1 MSTDAEV
8 WLGELA
14 RSLARLRPRDH
25 GTAAAM
31 ARMLGFQTNE
41 SEDESGDRGS
51 TEPRRSPSA
60 SPTSPAG
67 DSDSDADESTEAQLA
82 ELPLLERGPP
92 RPERRPLPWTT
103 ADPLPEVSERHL
115 HERLPPEP
123 LLEPRWGRELL
134 LAAIAAEVADSSI
147 DETAVVDM
155 IARGEPL
162 EVLPR
167 LKRWSLVRGVQL
179 LVDDGA
185 GMEPFRRDAR
195 EVARAVRALVGPVTV
210 EELHFDASLALGVRE
225 TVLTPARPYAPPEP
239 RTPVL
244 VVGDLGMSPVDNASR
259 EEEWLELA
267 RRLAQR
273 GSSMTAL
280 VPYGQQRWSARLARA
295 MVLIQWDRSTTV
307 RAVSALRRTGR
318 VTAR

>member
-162 EVLPR
+162 EVLPGSNAGLWCAVFSCSWTTGPEWSR
-167 LKRWSLVRGVQL
+167 SGATLARWHERS
-179 LVDDGA
+179 
-185 GMEPFRRDAR
+185 EPWWVPSRWRNS
-195 EVARAVRALVGPVTV
+195 T
-210 EELHFDASLALGVRE
+210 
-225 TVLTPARPYAPPEP
+225 LTPHSCWAF
-239 RTPVL
+239 
-244 VVGDLGMSPVDNASR
+244 
-259 EEEWLELA
+259 
-267 RRLAQR
+267 
-273 GSSMTAL
+273 
-280 VPYGQQRWSARLARA
+280 ARLC
-295 MVLIQWDRSTTV
+295 
-307 RAVSALRRTGR
+307 
-318 VTAR
+318 